1 MSGLSSQQE
10 KQVPGTGRGPWGIW
24 SSAHLAQPELPP
36 HTGFVINAPKNLML
50 AALGPGGTGPLPLP
64 FLVPVPAAFF
74 LIAVE
79 PGRRPAG
86 LRPPEWPWCRAWP
99 AGGGAAQ

>member
-24 SSAHLAQPELPP
+24 SSAHLAQPKLLLPP
-36 HTGFVINAPKNLML
+36 AGFVINKRTKNLML

-64 FLVPVPAAFF
+64 LLGARA
-74 LIAVE
+74 
-79 PGRRPAG
+79 RG
-86 LRPPEWPWCRAWP
+86 LLLDGC
-99 AGGGAAQ
+99 